1 MPASAFRHP
10 VVLGVPVNLRTY
22 FPSDT
27 ARNFFG
33 MIDVSYN
40 FSRRSGEFDD
50 VISEIARSF
59 KEELTRERLEIRMNN
74 LASLEHNL
82 AVQLA
87 PLPFKNFVLRIA
99 KLLSD
104 RSETAVIS
112 NVGRAVMPAEM
123 MPYIGGFSSFAS
135 TLKLQLTLASCGDR
149 LSFGFTS
156 AFSGTEVQKNFF
168 RQLTAAGIPVE
179 IRCNDYYSEPA
190 PQAVEPKKKKGGK
203 KDAGV

>member
-1 MPASAFRHP
+1 
-10 VVLGVPVNLRTY
+10 
-22 FPSDT
+22 
-27 ARNFFG
+27 